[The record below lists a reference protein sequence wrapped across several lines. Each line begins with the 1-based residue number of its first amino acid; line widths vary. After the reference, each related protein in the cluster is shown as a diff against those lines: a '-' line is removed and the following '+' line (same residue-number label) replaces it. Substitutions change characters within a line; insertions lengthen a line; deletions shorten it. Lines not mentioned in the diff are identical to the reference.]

1 MLLKKKLMVKKLR
14 FDTIIFGGNGQ
25 DGYLMSRFLLKQ
37 KKKLIIIVRKKN
49 ERLLDLKKKIKNY

>member
-1 MLLKKKLMVKKLR
+1 MVKKLR